1 MAKNSKKSSAGA
13 DENRVSGERI
23 PVNILVDY
31 KSQGTYLF
39 DFCRDLGAGGVFIAT
54 EKPSAVGEELELS
67 FTIPDAK
74 KTLSVKGKVTWI
86 QSKIETKPQVS
97 PGMGV
102 QFQDFSSEQRK
113 MLEEFVE
120 RYAAL
125 VKKPA

>member
-1 MAKNSKKSSAGA
+1 MAKNSKKSASPG
-13 DENRVSGERI
+13 EESRISGERI

-31 KSQGTYLF
+31 KSKGTYLF

-54 EKPSAVGEELELS
+54 DKPSAVGEELELS

-74 KTLSVKGKVTWI
+74 KTLSIKGKVTWI
-86 QSKIETKPQVS
+86 QAKIEAKPHVS

-102 QFQDFSSEQRK
+102 QFKDFSSEQRR

-120 RYAAL
+120 RYAAFL
-125 VKKPA
+125 KKPA

>member
-1 MAKNSKKSSAGA
+1 MAKNSKKSSAQG

-31 KSQGTYLF
+31 KSKGTYLF

-54 EKPSAVGEELELS
+54 DKPSAVGEELELS

-102 QFQDFSSEQRK
+102 QFQEFSSEQRK
-113 MLEEFVE
+113 MLEEFVA